1 MNQPRILNKLQH
13 FYERGIFFCRW
24 LQLVG
29 NEYPLLV
36 GAHRL
41 ILSLYDNVKVLGSRN
56 CGHTSANLGGLD
68 ARVREGY
75 GIVEIVNLMLW
86 ESIN

>member
-1 MNQPRILNKLQH
+1 MNHARILSKLQYFH
-13 FYERGIFFCRW
+13 ESGICFCRW
-24 LQLVG
+24 PQPLRDG
-29 NEYPLLV
+29 YPLIV
-36 GAHRL
+36 GVHRL

-56 CGHTSANLGGLD
+56 CGRTSANLGGID